1 MSFWVSNP
9 YLNLD
14 VSHFCRG
21 ANDGP
26 PNQSREDV
34 LREIRACIAALDK
47 LKRQIRKPE
56 HLRTNKVKKKKKNT
70 ANVAIKV

>member
-1 MSFWVSNP
+1 MSFLMSNP

-14 VSHFCRG
+14 VSHFCRR

-26 PNQSREDV
+26 PDQSRKDV

-47 LKRQIRKPE
+47 LKRK
-56 HLRTNKVKKKKKNT
+56 
-70 ANVAIKV
+70 IKQSEN

>member
-1 MSFWVSNP
+1 MSFLMSNP

-14 VSHFCRG
+14 VSHFCRR

-26 PNQSREDV
+26 PDQSRKDV

-47 LKRQIRKPE
+47 LERKI
-56 HLRTNKVKKKKKNT
+56 KKSENRRNGKNT
-70 ANVAIKV
+70 ANVAFKV